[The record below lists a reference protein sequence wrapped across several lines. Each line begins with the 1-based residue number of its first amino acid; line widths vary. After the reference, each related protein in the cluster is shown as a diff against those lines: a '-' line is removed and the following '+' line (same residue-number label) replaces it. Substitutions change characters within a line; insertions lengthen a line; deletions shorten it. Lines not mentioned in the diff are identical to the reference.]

1 MPDLATFRRV
11 GADDLPTLLPLLR
24 AYWEYDGIVYR
35 EAEVRRGLDA
45 LVANP
50 SLGNAWLVELGD
62 AVVGYFILTWGFDL
76 EFGGRHAWITD
87 LYLQAGQRGQGLGRQ
102 VFAFVDDILRK
113 EGASCVELVVE
124 HDNAEALAFY
134 RKLGFEAADRV
145 PLARRLG
152 SAGSGS

>member
-35 EAEVRRGLDA
+35 DAEVRRGLDA
-45 LVANP
+45 LVQNRA
-50 SLGNAWLVELGD
+50 LGDAYLVVLGD

-87 LYLQAGQRGQGLGRQ
+87 LYVVPAQRGQGLGRQ
-102 VFAFVDDILRK
+102 VFAFVDEILRK
-113 EGASCVELVVE
+113 EGAVCVELVVE
-124 HDNAEALAFY
+124 RDNAEALAFY

-145 PLARRLG
+145 PLARRLA
-152 SAGSGS
+152 SADGEG